1 MKTEKLTM
9 MRFTAE
15 DGKSLQWTQKVYS
28 WAEHKIVEE
37 PQFAERTAVIALEDL
52 VGKVEEIPL
61 MSYGEWH
68 DKMYPLDPNPVPMK
82 CCN

>member
-15 DGKSLQWTQKVYS
+15 DGKSLQWTQKVYDVVNY
-28 WAEHKIVEE
+28 KIVEE
-37 PQFAERTAVIALEDL
+37 LQFAERTAIIALEDL
-52 VGKVEEIPL
+52 VGEVEEIPF
-61 MSYGEWH
+61 MTYREWRN
-68 DKMYPLDPNPVPMK
+68 KIYPLDPGPIPMT

>member
-28 WAEHKIVEE
+28 CAEHKIVEE
-37 PQFAERTAVIALEDL
+37 LQFAERTAVIALEDL

-61 MSYGEWH
+61 MTYREWRN
-68 DKMYPLDPNPVPMK
+68 KIYPLDPGPVPMT
-82 CCN
+82 CRY

>member
-28 WAEHKIVEE
+28 FVEHKIVEE
-37 PQFAERTAVIALEDL
+37 LQFAERTAVIALEDL

-61 MSYGEWH
+61 MTYGEWY
-68 DKMYPLDPNPVPMK
+68 DKMYPRDSDPIPMT
-82 CCN
+82 CCD